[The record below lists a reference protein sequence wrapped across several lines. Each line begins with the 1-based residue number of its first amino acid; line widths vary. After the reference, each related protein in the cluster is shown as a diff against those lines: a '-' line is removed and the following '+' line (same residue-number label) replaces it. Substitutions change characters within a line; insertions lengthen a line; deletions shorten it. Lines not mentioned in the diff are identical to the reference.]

1 MFEKQLP
8 AGWFGCLFL
17 VEIGLES
24 LDILGLQE
32 HHWKLVLRLAIACL
46 RKTGNWCIL
55 AGCNILLA
63 TNCSCR
69 RGWIPQM
76 LQKDS
81 HDVFQ
86 HKLLTWLC
94 EFLHDI
100 DIIFKVFL
108 KI

>member
-8 AGWFGCLFL
+8 ADSDVCCGDWPRVLGYPWF
-17 VEIGLES
+17 
-24 LDILGLQE
+24 
-32 HHWKLVLRLAIACL
+32 
-46 RKTGNWCIL
+46 

-108 KI
+108 KM